1 MGVGMM
7 RLMMTMVMLVKV
19 NIKVILKF
27 KIKIILI
34 TQALCFCKY
43 LVNEEEKLAK
53 NKKKKK
59 RTWCRLH
66 HTQCNYICCNRPL
79 LQKKLV
85 IWIYL
90 SNIFS
95 SNIFSSSIHTL
106 RIHSFIDSCIN
117 GFEFSFAKVCFAQCS
132 TSRLALGSP
141 GCSVGCSSPC
151 PEYLIKPY
159 NDIFL
164 KSPGPKDIKTD
175 IPNCQIPKYTNTQI
189 QIHKYTNT
197 AYDEMPEIPNIC
209 CIFEQLVVQ
218 GCQKWYSQVIRSE
231 IRFEIRS
238 EICLLSSDFC
248 IVTPGAWGPWA
259 RFMIIWCS
267 KSNVSVK
274 CTQAKT
280 AKTG

>member
-1 MGVGMM
+1 M
-7 RLMMTMVMLVKV
+7 RK
-19 NIKVILKF
+19 K
-27 KIKIILI
+27 
-34 TQALCFCKY
+34 
-43 LVNEEEKLAK
+43 KLAN

-66 HTQCNYICCNRPL
+66 RTQCNYICCNRPL

-141 GCSVGCSSPC
+141 GCSVGCSLPC

-164 KSPGPKDIKTD
+164 KSPGSKDIKTD

-218 GCQKWYSQVIRSE
+218 GCQKWYSRDPRSTYWLQT
-231 IRFEIRS
+231 FALSPPGLS
-238 EICLLSSDFC
+238 ELELGILVVKWWCCHLCKSRPACVSCRWHLYTLSVHGKPSWFQHHHHHHWYHHQQYHQHRHNC
-248 IVTPGAWGPWA
+248 HQLTHI
-259 RFMIIWCS
+259 S
-267 KSNVSVK
+267 L
-274 CTQAKT
+274 
-280 AKTG
+280 